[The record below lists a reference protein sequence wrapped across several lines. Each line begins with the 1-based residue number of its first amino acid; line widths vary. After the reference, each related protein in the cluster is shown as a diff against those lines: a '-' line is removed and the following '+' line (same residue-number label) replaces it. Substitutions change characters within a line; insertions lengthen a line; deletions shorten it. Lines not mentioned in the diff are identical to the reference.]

1 MSDKKEIFI
10 GQSLVKQ
17 VAENKETDLVGVLYE
32 SGKSEDFT
40 VEQWEAVKSDKKYS
54 DGEINIRKYE
64 KLIQRILKEMVDARV
79 SLLNHGFVLQKVD
92 ATIGMNYKK
101 CLAKVFS
108 KNKMEDLML
117 CEIDAILKA
126 EK

>member
-1 MSDKKEIFI
+1 MPNKKEIFV

-17 VAENKETDLVGVLYE
+17 VAENKEADLVGVLYE
-32 SGKSEDFT
+32 NGKSEDFT
-40 VEQWEAVKSDKKYS
+40 VEQWEAVKSDEKYS
-54 DGEINIRKYE
+54 DGEINVRKYE
-64 KLIQRILKEMVDARV
+64 KLIQRILKEMVEARV
-79 SLLNHGFVLQKVD
+79 SLLSHGFILQKVD
-92 ATIGMNYKK
+92 ATIGENYKK

-108 KNKMEDLML
+108 KSKVEDLML